1 MDNIEGSI
9 KNKPAL
15 HGDSVQVT
23 DSSVKNSHAGDAD
36 DDQPTRIKPPREPQS
51 KTEPMRSHEAISIG
65 SILKGRFI
73 IEKEIARGGM
83 GVVYRARDFLKEQF
97 QDRNPYIAIKVLG
110 EECKAHPDFLMAL
123 QREAV
128 KAQKLAHPN
137 IVIVHDFDADG
148 TNVFM
153 TMEYLEGETLQ
164 ALLARRKKIGLPA
177 NEALALIKQMGQGL
191 DYAHQKGIV
200 HCDFKP
206 GNVFLTNDRTV
217 KILDFG
223 IARATS
229 RPEQMQ
235 LDTTRF
241 DAATLDALTPTYASC
256 ELLEKA
262 TPDPRDDIY
271 SLACVSYQLL
281 TGRHPFNRVPANTA
295 RDSNLKPAP
304 IKELNKQ
311 QWTTIARGL
320 AFERD
325 ARPANVMEF
334 LSGLSATPKPT
345 GNTVLRTLLA
355 GLGIIGLLIAGLIVI
370 EPRLN
375 NQTPAA
381 SSPPIAVPSTTAPST
396 VAPTITSTPLTDEQ
410 QKTVAR
416 LLEAAEIHF
425 MVKRVTEPVGSN
437 AYEAYLHVLE
447 IDPNNQQAKTGLQ
460 QIADYY
466 QTLAKESLTNG
477 DQKQALS
484 YIKTGL
490 TASPQH
496 AGLNQLKQQLENKSM
511 FSQAADWLKSLA
523 E

>member
-1 MDNIEGSI
+1 MDNIDGSI
-9 KNKPAL
+9 KHKSAAQR
-15 HGDSVQVT
+15 DAEQVT
-23 DSSVKNSHAGDAD
+23 DSSVNDSPDRDAS
-36 DDQPTRIKPPREPQS
+36 DDQPTRIKPITESRQ
-51 KTEPMRSHEAISIG
+51 KTEPMLNHDTIRIG

-73 IEKEIARGGM
+73 IDKEIARGGM

-110 EECKAHPDFLMAL
+110 EECKSHPDFLMAL

-153 TMEYLEGETLQ
+153 TMEYLEGETMQ
-164 ALLARRKKIGLPA
+164 ALLARRKNIGLPV

-206 GNVFLTNDRTV
+206 GNVFLTNDHTV

-229 RPEQMQ
+229 RPEQLQ

-271 SLACVSYQLL
+271 SLACVSYQMF

-295 RDSNLKPAP
+295 RDSSLKPAP
-304 IKELNKQ
+304 IKELTKQ
-311 QWTTIARGL
+311 QWNTIARGL
-320 AFERD
+320 AFERE

-334 LSGLSATPKPT
+334 LAGLNSSQKSS
-345 GNTVLRTLLA
+345 NNKLRNVILA
-355 GLGIIGLLIAGLIVI
+355 GLGLVALLIIGMNIIKPPANNPISAAGNPPVI
-370 EPRLN
+370 
-375 NQTPAA
+375 T
-381 SSPPIAVPSTTAPST
+381 PSTTPIAT
-396 VAPTITSTPLTDEQ
+396 TPATALTDEQ
-410 QKTVAR
+410 QKTVDR

-425 MVKRVTEPVGSN
+425 MVKRVTEPVGGGN
-437 AYEAYLHVLE
+437 IGERQ
-447 IDPNNQQAKTGLQ
+447 PQ
-460 QIADYY
+460 
-466 QTLAKESLTNG
+466 ESR
-477 DQKQALS
+477 
-484 YIKTGL
+484 
-490 TASPQH
+490 
-496 AGLNQLKQQLENKSM
+496 
-511 FSQAADWLKSLA
+511 SLCPFCCSSD
-523 E
+523 